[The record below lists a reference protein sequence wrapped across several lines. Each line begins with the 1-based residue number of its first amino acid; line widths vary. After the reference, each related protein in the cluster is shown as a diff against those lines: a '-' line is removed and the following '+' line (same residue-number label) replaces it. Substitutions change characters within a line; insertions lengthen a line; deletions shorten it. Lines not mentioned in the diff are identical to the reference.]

1 MNELLILLGLVA
13 ILIFLML
20 SIYQMLLVLNVDL
33 GKPIPAY
40 GGRYDELP
48 RNVKMMSLVAIGI
61 FIIASILILV
71 RTGFIT
77 NFPFPDLA
85 AIGILIFGL
94 FLALNTLGNVTSKSQ
109 KEKMIMT
116 PLSLIACICCLLVA
130 LL

>member
-1 MNELLILLGLVA
+1 MNELIVLAGFVA
-13 ILIFLML
+13 ILIFLLL
-20 SIYQMLLVLNVDL
+20 SAFQLLLVLDVDF

-48 RNVKMMSLVAIGI
+48 RNIKLMSLIAIGI
-61 FIIASILILV
+61 FAIVSILILV

-77 NFPFPDLA
+77 NFPFPDLVT
-85 AIGILIFGL
+85 IWILIFGL

-116 PLSLIACICCLLVA
+116 PLSLIACICCLVVA

>member
-1 MNELLILLGLVA
+1 MNELIIPGLVA

-20 SIYQMLLVLNVDL
+20 SIFQILLVLKVDL

-48 RNVKMMSLVAIGI
+48 RNVKIMSLVAIGI
-61 FIIASILILV
+61 FIIVSMLILV
-71 RTGFIT
+71 RTGIIT

-85 AIGILIFGL
+85 SIGILIFGL
-94 FLALNTLGNVTSKSQ
+94 FLALNTVGNVTSKSQ

-116 PLSLIACICCLLVA
+116 PLSLIACICCLIVA